1 MKYTSKLGIFFVIF
15 IIIIMGGISISMILD
30 NEWSGLFVNFIVF
43 GFIYYLY
50 NATFYLIEDETL
62 TVKSS
67 VLVNEEIDINTISK
81 ISETNNP
88 YSAPAF
94 SLDRLNIRYGKS
106 GTILI
111 SPKDKEKF
119 INHLKSINPN
129 IEINYKK

>member
-1 MKYTSKLGIFFVIF
+1 MIGVSV
-15 IIIIMGGISISMILD
+15 SMILD
-30 NEWSGLFVNFIVF
+30 NEWSGLFVNILVF

-50 NATFYLIEDETL
+50 NATYYLIENETL

-67 VLVNEEIDINTISK
+67 VLVNEKIDINTISS

-111 SPKDKEKF
+111 SPKDKEEF
-119 INHLKSINPN
+119 ISHLKSINSS
-129 IEINYKK
+129 IEIKYKK